1 MFSAE
6 LHSYHKNLTIPYEK
20 KDKMA
25 TPAII
30 IGLNRI
36 VLSNRPFK
44 INFRT
49 TDFIAD
55 KKYFYICTL
64 KRRDKK

>member
-30 IGLNRI
+30 IGL
-36 VLSNRPFK
+36 
-44 INFRT
+44 T
-49 TDFIAD
+49 Q
-55 KKYFYICTL
+55 
-64 KRRDKK
+64 